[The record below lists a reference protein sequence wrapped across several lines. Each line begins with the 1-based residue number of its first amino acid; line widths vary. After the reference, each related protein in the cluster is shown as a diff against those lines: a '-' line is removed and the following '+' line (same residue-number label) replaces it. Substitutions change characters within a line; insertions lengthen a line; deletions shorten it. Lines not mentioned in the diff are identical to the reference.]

1 MALVGLAL
9 LQFCTEYTLNVAC
22 GCLVSQVVLKP
33 VEVKMNEFQQVVL
46 LAILT
51 ASVVLQFCAGFLA
64 FRLIRLSRN
73 NPSWIMISV
82 ALLLMAVRRVIT
94 FYYLMDGGIIHPTDL
109 YTEFIAFVI
118 SLLLVSGLF
127 AITPWMR
134 RLYSSAD
141 GSSDDSFGAL
151 FEKMTCG
158 IAIYEATEKGLDFII
173 CEMNPAAERIDKVAR
188 QHVAGRR
195 LTEIF
200 PGVEQLGLL
209 DVLRR
214 VWKTGGAES
223 LPLHYYQDG
232 RIAGWR
238 DSFVYRHPDGKVVAI
253 YTDVS
258 AQIHLQEESE
268 NRERKFHL
276 LFEQSPLAYQLLDGE
291 GKILEVNPAWVRLT
305 GLARSSVTGRP
316 FNELLTRLSRQQF
329 QACLD
334 SLKTIE
340 SVADMPLELRRKDG
354 VLLNIEMDALP
365 LRSKAGAVVQICCV
379 VLEKQGH
386 EAEACGDVEKQVRQL
401 VAERLSGERRELQ
414 RQRLAMFGELTT
426 GMAQLFNTP
435 LAAARSAFSL
445 MREDLSPNSS
455 HYDFALMASRELGCM
470 ADTVEQMYR
479 FHEPISP
486 TCEPLNINA
495 LLDNT
500 LDLVRTKMTERRIQ
514 LQDERAETLPLIKH
528 PPAAVMLTLIN
539 PVKNSI
545 QAMALDGVLT
555 LRTGPIEHGG
565 VFVEI
570 EDTGSGIPTE
580 FLPHLFE
587 PFTTFRHNGAE
598 HAGIGLGMA
607 MVRRTLDALGGTVT
621 VHSRVG
627 EGTCVR
633 IALPSEMKISGQGI

>member
-1 MALVGLAL
+1 
-9 LQFCTEYTLNVAC
+9 
-22 GCLVSQVVLKP
+22 
-33 VEVKMNEFQQVVL
+33 MNEFQQVVL

-94 FYYLMDGGIIHPTDL
+94 FYYLMDGGVIHPPDL

-134 RLYSSAD
+134 RLYSSTD
-141 GSSDDSFGAL
+141 GVSDDSFGAL

-173 CEMNPAAERIDKVAR
+173 RDMNPAAERIEKMAR
-188 QHVAGRR
+188 QHVSGRR
-195 LTEIF
+195 LTEVF

-214 VWKTGGAES
+214 VWKTGEPER
-223 LPLHYYQDG
+223 LPSHYYQDG

-238 DSFVYRHPDGKVVAI
+238 DSFVYRHSGGKVVAI
-253 YTDVS
+253 YNDVS
-258 AQIHLQEESE
+258 AQMHLQEELE
-268 NRERKFHL
+268 QRERKFRL
-276 LFEQSPLAYQLLDGE
+276 LFEQAHLACQLLDGE
-291 GKILEVNPAWVRLT
+291 GKILEVNPAWIRLT
-305 GLARSSVTGRP
+305 GLARSSVSGRP
-316 FNELLTRLSRQQF
+316 FNELLSRSGRQRF
-329 QACLD
+329 QECLIT
-334 SLKTIE
+334 LKTTEFVTGIE
-340 SVADMPLELRRKDG
+340 LELRRKDG
-354 VLLNIEMDALP
+354 VLLSIEMDALF
-365 LRSKAGAVVQICCV
+365 LRSKTGEIAQVCCLV
-379 VLEKQGH
+379 CEKPGH
-386 EAEACGDVEKQVRQL
+386 EVSTGGDVEKQVRQL

-414 RQRLAMFGELTT
+414 RQRLAMFSELTT

-445 MREDLSPNSS
+445 MREDLSPGSS
-455 HYDFALMASRELGCM
+455 HYEFASMAARELDRM
-470 ADTVEQMYR
+470 ADAVEQMYR
-479 FHEPISP
+479 FHEPISQK
-486 TCEPLNINA
+486 CELLNINA

-500 LDLVRTKMTERRIQ
+500 LDLVRLKMTERRIQ
-514 LQDERAETLPLIKH
+514 LQDERAGTLPAIKL
-528 PPAAVMLTLIN
+528 PPAAVMLVLIN
-539 PVKNSI
+539 PVSNSI
-545 QAMALDGVLT
+545 EAMAPNGVLT
-555 LRTGPIEHGG
+555 LRTGGVGQGG

-570 EDTGSGIPTE
+570 EDTGSGIPAE

-587 PFTTFRHNGAE
+587 PFTAFRHDGAE
-598 HAGIGLGMA
+598 HAGIGLGLA

-621 VHSRVG
+621 IHSRVG

-633 IALPSEMKISGQGI
+633 IVLPAEMETISQGTEDGKI